1 MPLLTAPIKLADG
14 IILLTGK
21 FVGQFGVSLGGSMF
35 AGSVSMAAKEG
46 EVATFTT
53 EEYAATVRTSPG
65 KVFSQTLIGT
75 SLLFGGTVWTM
86 KKLKV
91 ARRVAT
97 VLPLIE
103 YQQALIGR
111 LTGGSSVDGSI
122 IPPPRT
128 TPYTLEE
135 FQTSWFKE
143 KVGEVKKFLGFG
155 AQSSPSTTTI
165 LMKASQE
172 LATETDPDRI
182 RTLKFYIQN
191 TGAEVKATAQ
201 KISTISDYIQFFN
214 TIPVNPQL
222 QAMIVNSEI
231 PQDVL
236 RLVPDVV
243 ELIELDQAK
252 LPKSVLK
259 GFTEMYGTEI
269 VKYGDDVASA
279 SKQIATASFG
289 LLNSVTQVTGSDFVM
304 GEIPSVDDL
313 LQDPKPLSA
322 TELQVVQEQADEIAK
337 GVKKYEKGV
346 KTVKRGMRVV
356 KIGAYFNILGV
367 IDLVYWLG
375 SSVVDLVL
383 NFVGIDEEDQRL
395 EFGDSWFANNIV
407 EPLFDLSDSVGTS
420 PFDAWIFNPIIE
432 YLFPEDPY
440 AVLIDI
446 INADYETIDAL
457 GLAILN
463 FYADEVEIS
472 LNSLVPLQFGDATPV
487 KFDVSL
493 PIPKIDPLDVLAYI
507 AVGCIV
513 KVVFKGWVVP
523 AWQALQGTVN
533 SAT

>member
-14 IILLTGK
+14 ILLLTGK
-21 FVGQFGVSLGGSMF
+21 FVGQFGVSIGGSMF
-35 AGSVSMAAKEG
+35 AGAVSLGANEG
-46 EVATFTT
+46 EVAQFTT
-53 EEYAATVRTSPG
+53 EEYSATVRTSPG
-65 KVFSQTLIGT
+65 KVFAQSLIGT

-86 KKLKV
+86 KKLNV
-91 ARRVAT
+91 AKRIAT
-97 VLPLIE
+97 ILPLIE
-103 YQQALIGR
+103 YQQVLIAR
-111 LTGGSSVDGSI
+111 LTGGSSIEGSV

-143 KVGEVKKFLGFG
+143 KVGQVKQFLGFG
-155 AQSSPSTTTI
+155 AESSPSTTTI
-165 LMKASQE
+165 LTKATQE
-172 LATETDPDRI
+172 LATETDPQRI
-182 RTLKFYIQN
+182 QTLRMYIQQ
-191 TGAEVKATAQ
+191 TGAEVRASAR

-214 TIPVNPQL
+214 TIDVNPPL
-222 QAMIVNSEI
+222 RAMIVNSDI

-236 RLVPDVV
+236 RLVPEVV

-252 LPKSVLK
+252 LPKSVIK
-259 GFTEMYGTEI
+259 GFTQMYGTEI

-289 LLNSVTQVTGSDFVM
+289 LLNSITQVNGSDFVM

-313 LQDPKPLSA
+313 LQDPQPLSA

-337 GVKKYEKGV
+337 GVKKYDKGV

-356 KIGAYFNILGV
+356 KVGAYFNILGI
-367 IDLVYWLG
+367 IDLTYWLG

-383 NFVGIDEEDQRL
+383 NFAGIDEEDQRL
-395 EFGDSWFANNIV
+395 ELGDSWFVNEVI

-432 YLFPEDPY
+432 YFFPDDPY

-457 GLAILN
+457 ALAILN

-472 LNSLVPLQFGDATPV
+472 LNSLVPFQFGDATPLQ
-487 KFDVSL
+487 FDVSL